1 MSGIITQKPVV
12 QLRVEKCLGLYHQKN
27 IQPFIKEFHQ
37 LILKSKVRYPL
48 LEYSAKLLVE
58 KIEWDDQIRAADQI
72 MQLHENGCSVVAGII
87 LQLRLPK
94 AVDEPIKK
102 AGEYMI
108 LGDEWYVCDN
118 LAERVMGHSLL
129 LFPQKTIPIL
139 RQLTQHENKW
149 LVRSVGVATHYATK
163 KGLKKKFAEEM
174 FQILLAQSHLTDFH
188 TKTGIGW
195 GAKTIV
201 KFHPD
206 IYQKYKKKIEVDSVR
221 PWFKTKLKIGLG
233 RSEKYA
239 GRFD

>member
-1 MSGIITQKPVV
+1 MSVIITQKPVV
-12 QLRVEKCLGLYHQKN
+12 KQRIEKSLSLYNSKDLV
-27 IQPFIKEFHQ
+27 PFINDLHINLLQ
-37 LILKSKVRYPL
+37 SKVRYPL
-48 LEYSAKLLVE
+48 LEYGAKLLSE
-58 KIEWDDQIRAADQI
+58 KIKEEDQLTVADKI
-72 MQLHENGCSVVAGII
+72 MQLHENGCSVVAGIM

-94 AVDEPIKK
+94 GIEEPIQK
-102 AGEYMI
+102 AGEYMMA
-108 LGDEWYVCDN
+108 GNEWVICDN

-129 LFPQKTIPIL
+129 LFPKKTIPL
-139 RQLTQHENKW
+139 LKDLLHNENKW

-163 KGLKKKFAEEM
+163 KGLKKKYADEM
-174 FQILLAQSHLTDFH
+174 FLLLLSQSHRTDFH
-188 TKTGIGW
+188 PKTGIGW

-206 IYQKYKKKIEVDSVR
+206 IYQKYKSKIEVADVR

>member
-1 MSGIITQKPVV
+1 MPVIITQKPIVKS
-12 QLRVEKCLGLYHQKN
+12 RIEKSLTFYAKKN
-27 IQPFIKEFHQ
+27 LSPFLQDLHAN
-37 LILKSKVRYPL
+37 ILQSKVRYPL
-48 LEYSAKLLVE
+48 LEYAGKLLSGGIPEDEQLKVT
-58 KIEWDDQIRAADQI
+58 DAI
-72 MQLHENGCSVVAGII
+72 MQLHENGCSVITGIM
-87 LQLRLPK
+87 LQLRLTK
-94 AVDEPIKK
+94 DVKEPIRK
-102 AGEYMI
+102 AGEYMM

-139 RQLTQHENKW
+139 KKLLQNDSKW

-163 KGLKKKFAEEM
+163 KGLKKKYADQM
-174 FQILLAQSHLTDFH
+174 FLLLLSQSHLTDFH
-188 TKTGIGW
+188 PKTGIGW

-206 IYQKYKKKIEVDSVR
+206 IYKKHKTKLEAETVR
-221 PWFKTKLKIGLG
+221 PWFKTKIKIGLG